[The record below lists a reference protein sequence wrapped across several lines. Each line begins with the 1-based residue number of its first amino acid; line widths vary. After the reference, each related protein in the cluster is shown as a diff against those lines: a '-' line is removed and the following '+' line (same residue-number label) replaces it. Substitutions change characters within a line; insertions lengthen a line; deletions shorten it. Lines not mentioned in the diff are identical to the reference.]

1 MNKNKSRFLA
11 TVLGLCAL
19 TACSQGGAE
28 KTSAND
34 AASPGGTDVA
44 VKDVVA
50 EGDAQT
56 IAPNPVGSGIATVRT
71 RELDPGGP
79 GDSGMSVQVKGKAP
93 APDDRSY
100 LNLSMGKLAVG
111 DQKKKKL
118 NANYHFNNANTF
130 REKRQYNDAIEE
142 YKRAIRSY
150 PADGAFYKNLGGTFA
165 MVGKF
170 DDAEA
175 VLSRGTEISPD
186 DWLMWNNLAVVL
198 QQLNKN
204 KECVAAIK
212 KSMAL
217 NPPDYEKENMTLT
230 LKKLEASTN

>member
-11 TVLGLCAL
+11 TALGLCAL
-19 TACSQGGAE
+19 TACAQGGAE

-56 IAPNPVGSGIATVRT
+56 LAQNPVGS
-71 RELDPGGP
+71 

-130 REKRQYNDAIEE
+130 REKKQYNEAIEE

-175 VLSRGTEISPD
+175 VLSKGTEISPD

>member
-1 MNKNKSRFLA
+1 MSAMNKNKSRFLA

-19 TACSQGGAE
+19 TACAQGGAE

-44 VKDVVA
+44 VKDVLA

-56 IAPNPVGSGIATVRT
+56 IAQNPVGSG
-71 RELDPGGP
+71 
-79 GDSGMSVQVKGKAP
+79 DSGLSVQVKGKAP

-100 LNLSMGKLAVG
+100 INLSMGKLAVG
-111 DQKKKKL
+111 DQNKKKL

-130 REKRQYNDAIEE
+130 REKKQYNDAIEE

-198 QQLNKN
+198 QHLNKN